1 MAGGV
6 QAQVYVSSVSAH
18 RGAVTE
24 YGLAKAEAEA
34 YFVGKGLTA
43 ARPGLVIGPGGMFA
57 RMQALVRER
66 RIVPVVYPSGLIAVV
81 SVDDLTASLTAIVE
95 QRLRGLFR
103 LYADERVTMHSLLAA
118 MRGSLQSRAV
128 LVPVPYHAA
137 LASAR
142 MLELF
147 GIPGPLAS
155 DSLRAMRANQMV
167 TEPGDLARFVQAPMR
182 LVEMVDA
189 AR

>member
-1 MAGGV
+1 
-6 QAQVYVSSVSAH
+6 
-18 RGAVTE
+18 
-24 YGLAKAEAEA
+24 
-34 YFVGKGLTA
+34 
-43 ARPGLVIGPGGMFA
+43 
-57 RMQALVRER
+57 
-66 RIVPVVYPSGLIAVV
+66 
-81 SVDDLTASLTAIVE
+81 
-95 QRLRGLFR
+95 
-103 LYADERVTMHSLLAA
+103 MHSLLAA

-189 AR
+189 AG